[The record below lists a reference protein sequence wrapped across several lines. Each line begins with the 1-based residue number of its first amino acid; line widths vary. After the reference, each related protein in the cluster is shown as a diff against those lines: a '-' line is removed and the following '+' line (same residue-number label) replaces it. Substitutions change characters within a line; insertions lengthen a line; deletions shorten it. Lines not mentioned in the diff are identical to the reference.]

1 MAEDRT
7 SEFMALARSMP
18 AIPKPPDTGS
28 STLSGNASGRYSR
41 DSGSSYSQLK
51 DFHTTAGGI
60 SRDIAATSTLLAEL
74 TQMVRQKSLF
84 QDDTRKV
91 NELVVRI
98 KSSIENLNG
107 RLDEAGRQ
115 ITQQKKLLGKNSQAG
130 QEASNVVG
138 QLKEEF
144 GEAAAGFKKVLQ
156 QRTDVLKETD
166 DRKRQIYGQSSD
178 DDMAI
183 PILNLENKPP
193 VYGDSSMGMGGFPT
207 LDLTSGMTAGESTSS
222 GSQLPRPRKFIL
234 GTSGHG
240 HLEPSTIVHQ
250 RSMISL
256 PFLSLSLSCL
266 FCVNG
271 MIYLLTDGAST
282 IEGMRLR
289 KTTSDPMSTYSS
301 GASLYYG
308 RQDSTPLTPWDIQRM
323 EQESGQDQMMQLIPD
338 QNYLAQRADAMEQV
352 ESHIV
357 ELGTIFNKLA
367 VMVNEHKDMV
377 QRVEDNVD
385 DANTTINLSLN
396 SLADTLTN
404 LQTNR
409 ALFFKV
415 FGILVTFI
423 IMFIVFF
430 A

>member
-1 MAEDRT
+1 MSA
-7 SEFMALARSMP
+7 
-18 AIPKPPDTGS
+18 
-28 STLSGNASGRYSR
+28 NATGRYSR
-41 DSGSSYSQLK
+41 DSTSYTQLK

-60 SRDIAATSTLLAEL
+60 SRDIAATSTLLADL

-107 RLDEAGRQ
+107 RLDDAGRQ
-115 ITQQKKLLGKNSQAG
+115 IAQQKRALGKNSQAG

-166 DRKRQIYGQSSD
+166 DRKRQIYGQTDD
-178 DDMAI
+178 DDMEI
-183 PILNLENKPP
+183 PVLNLENKPP
-193 VYGDSSMGMGGFPT
+193 VYDDSSMGMGGFPT

-222 GSQLPRPRKFIL
+222 GSQLPRPRECNF
-234 GTSGHG
+234 
-240 HLEPSTIVHQ
+240 
-250 RSMISL
+250 
-256 PFLSLSLSCL
+256 FLSVLISMLECL
-266 FCVNG
+266 TQAFLFEL
-271 MIYLLTDGAST
+271 ISYSDGAASYD
-282 IEGMRLR
+282 GMRLR
-289 KTTSDPMSTYSS
+289 KTTSDPMSAYSG
-301 GASLYYG
+301 GASSYYG
-308 RQDSTPLTPWDIQRM
+308 RQDSTPLTPWDMQRM

-338 QNYLAQRADAMEQV
+338 QDYLAERADAMEQV

-385 DANTTINLSLN
+385 DANATINLSLN
-396 SLADTLTN
+396 SLADTLTS
-404 LQTNR
+404 LRTNR

-415 FGILVTFI
+415 FGILVAFI
-423 IMFIVFF
+423 IMFIVFL

>member
-7 SEFMALARSMP
+7 SEFLSLARSMP
-18 AIPKPPDTGS
+18 PGPTTSGMGGS
-28 STLSGNASGRYSR
+28 NLSANGGRYSR
-41 DSGSSYSQLK
+41 DGGKSTTTNASSYSQLK

-60 SRDIAATSTLLAEL
+60 SRDIASTSQLLADL
-74 TQMVRQKSLF
+74 AQMVKQKSLF

-107 RLDEAGRQ
+107 RLEDAGRQ
-115 ITQQKKLLGKNSQAG
+115 IAQQKRTLGANSQAG

-144 GEAAAGFKKVLQ
+144 TEAAAGFKRVLQ

-166 DRKRQIYGQSSD
+166 DRKRQIYGQTTD
-178 DDMAI
+178 DDMDI

-222 GSQLPRPRKFIL
+222 GSQLPRPRKYWTNYTTWMVSLKCKLTRVLVHYPIFLLFFEKCMILDGAASFGDNGLRMRKGSDL
-234 GTSGHG
+234 GTYSA
-240 HLEPSTIVHQ
+240 
-250 RSMISL
+250 
-256 PFLSLSLSCL
+256 
-266 FCVNG
+266 
-271 MIYLLTDGAST
+271 AS
-282 IEGMRLR
+282 
-289 KTTSDPMSTYSS
+289 S
-301 GASLYYG
+301 YYG

-323 EQESGQDQMMQLIPD
+323 EQESGQGQMMQLIPD
-338 QNYLAQRADAMEQV
+338 QTYLSERADAMEQV

-367 VMVNEHKDMV
+367 VMVSEHRDMV

-385 DANTTINLSLN
+385 EANSTINLSLN

-423 IMFIVFF
+423 IMFIIFF